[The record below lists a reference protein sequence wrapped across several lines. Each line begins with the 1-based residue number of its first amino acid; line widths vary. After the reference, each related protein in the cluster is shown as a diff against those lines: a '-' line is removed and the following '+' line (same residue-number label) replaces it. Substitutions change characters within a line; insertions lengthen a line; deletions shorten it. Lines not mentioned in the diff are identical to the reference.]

1 MDRPFL
7 PHGCRPLF
15 GSSPAVVALMFTT
28 LVQRTNE
35 KSQMLY
41 LKRRDATFVQQV
53 ITDNLRRAKLY
64 YAKSRPTRS
73 EGKSEREHDRR
84 VVKRV
89 DRFHPR
95 LRDIGVDIARRQ
107 RRRADDIGCDE

>member
-1 MDRPFL
+1 MDRPCL

-15 GSSPAVVALMFTT
+15 GSSPAVRASMFTT
-28 LVQRTNE
+28 LVHRTNE

-89 DRFHPR
+89 DRFR
-95 LRDIGVDIARRQ
+95 SEERRVGKEGVRKY
-107 RRRADDIGCDE
+107 

>member
-1 MDRPFL
+1 MDRPCL

-15 GSSPAVVALMFTT
+15 GSSPAVRASMFTT
-28 LVQRTNE
+28 LVHRTNE

-64 YAKSRPTRS
+64 YAKWRPTRS

-84 VVKRV
+84 VVTSV

-95 LRDIGVDIARRQ
+95 TLEIGRNSRE
-107 RRRADDIGCDE
+107 IGKNVTG

>member
-1 MDRPFL
+1 
-7 PHGCRPLF
+7 
-15 GSSPAVVALMFTT
+15 MFTT
-28 LVQRTNE
+28 LVHRTNE

-95 LRDIGVDIARRQ
+95 LRAIGVDIARRQ
-107 RRRADDIGCDE
+107 RRRADDIGCTERPVEIIARGRSDVPTS